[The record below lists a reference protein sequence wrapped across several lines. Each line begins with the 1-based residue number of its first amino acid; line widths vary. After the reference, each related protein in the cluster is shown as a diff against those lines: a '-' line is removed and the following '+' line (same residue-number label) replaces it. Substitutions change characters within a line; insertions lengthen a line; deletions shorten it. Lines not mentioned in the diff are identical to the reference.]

1 MKIQILQT
9 VDVEVE
15 ALDIEDKK
23 LGPGIFG
30 PFRNFG
36 SFLKLAV
43 RALLITDNLCCSVF
57 FVFAYLKE
65 KFYSIKNI
73 KQYTC

>member
-57 FVFAYLKE
+57 
-65 KFYSIKNI
+65 
-73 KQYTC
+73 